1 MEDTKQS
8 TNQVTD
14 LNKHS
19 TSSLL
24 EEKKSTSLI
33 ESNWKK
39 SVISF
44 EDLGLKEDLLRGIF
58 GYGFK
63 KPSPIQSIG
72 ILPVLEGHDTVAQAQ
87 SGTGKTGTFC
97 ISALQSIDSELVKP
111 QALIVAPTRELASQ
125 IGDVVS
131 DLGVYLKIKVQV
143 LIGGTDFKED
153 VQTLKKGVHLVV
165 GTPGRIYGMAKRG
178 YLRT

>member
-97 ISALQSIDSELVKP
+97 ISAL
-111 QALIVAPTRELASQ
+111 
-125 IGDVVS
+125 
-131 DLGVYLKIKVQV
+131 
-143 LIGGTDFKED
+143 
-153 VQTLKKGVHLVV
+153 
-165 GTPGRIYGMAKRG
+165 
-178 YLRT
+178 